1 MWVFAIAFGW
11 MEAATVVYLRAT
23 SPTVVSSA
31 IGTQFPAGWTD
42 RFGAFLLT
50 FGAWD
55 LTYYVVLRLISGWP
69 DALTNRHILFLIPA
83 PWIGPLWAPVMV
95 ATIFV
100 AVGSYLYWAAQRS
113 RPYTAAMASSCSPQ
127 PEGWLSH
134 FSSIGRKCWS
144 ADRRIFASGCTGSRS
159 LEAPAGSCTSS
170 DASGVIDHRTR
181 S

>member
-1 MWVFAIAFGW
+1 MGVFAIAFGW

-127 PEGWLSH
+127 PEGWFISFLVNWPDVLVSRPQD
-134 FSSIGRKCWS
+134 FRQWLYWLALTRGTSWFVYVE
-144 ADRRIFASGCTGSRS
+144 RRQRR
-159 LEAPAGSCTSS
+159 
-170 DASGVIDHRTR
+170 H
-181 S
+181 